1 MRKSEILDYWVGQY
15 GPLSRP
21 SRERFLRRQE
31 VRRLTRYPDDLVKK
45 AIRYSNLLADALSF
59 AAILSNPPHEAPP
72 DPRSTDAPPPV
83 KRRPYP
89 NDRALHENIGPVQNY
104 EDDF

>member
-1 MRKSEILDYWVGQY
+1 MRKSEILDYWVSQY
-15 GPLSRP
+15 GPLSRT

-31 VRRLTRYPDDLVKK
+31 VRRLTRYPDDLVQK

-59 AAILSNPPHEAPP
+59 AAVLSSPLRDVPPE
-72 DPRSTDAPPPV
+72 PRRSDAPPPA
-83 KRRPYP
+83 KRPRHSD
-89 NDRALHENIGPVQNY
+89 DRALHEKIGPVQNY